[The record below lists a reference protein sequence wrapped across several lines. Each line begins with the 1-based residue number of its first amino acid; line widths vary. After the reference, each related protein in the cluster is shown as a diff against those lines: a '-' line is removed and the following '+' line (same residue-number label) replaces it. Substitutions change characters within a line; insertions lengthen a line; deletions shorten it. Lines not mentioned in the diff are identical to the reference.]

1 MIRLFEVILMSDPL
15 VAYLNDHLGGAEIAV
30 QVLQAMRDQHDNPR
44 FREFAGVLLPEIQ
57 ADDAKLRS
65 IAEKIG
71 PGPSA
76 IKQAGGWLLEK
87 LARFKLGH
95 TGSSNF
101 EMFESLELLAVGI
114 QGKRCLW
121 KALQVASRLDSR
133 LREYDFE
140 ALDSRA
146 QQQYDK
152 VESERLNLAQTVL
165 SPSS

>member
-1 MIRLFEVILMSDPL
+1 MSEPL
-15 VAYLNDHLGGAEIAV
+15 VAYLNDHLGGAEIAI
-30 QVLQAMRDQHDNPR
+30 QVLEAMRDQHDDPR
-44 FREFAGVLLPEIQ
+44 FREFAGVLLPEIL

-101 EMFESLELLAVGI
+101 DMFESLELLAVGI
-114 QGKRCLW
+114 HGKRCLW

-133 LREYDFE
+133 NSYYFF
-140 ALDSRA
+140 
-146 QQQYDK
+146 
-152 VESERLNLAQTVL
+152 
-165 SPSS
+165 

>member
-1 MIRLFEVILMSDPL
+1 MSDPL
-15 VAYLNDHLGGAEIAV
+15 VAYLNDHLGGAEVAV
-30 QVLQAMRDQHDNPR
+30 QVLEAMRNQHDDPR
-44 FREFAGVLLPEIQ
+44 FREFAAGLLPEIQ
-57 ADDAKLRS
+57 ADHAKLRS

-101 EMFESLELLAVGI
+101 EMFESLEFLAVGI

-121 KALQVASRLDSR
+121 KALKVASRLDSR
-133 LREYDFE
+133 LQEYDFE
-140 ALDSRA
+140 ALDRRA

-152 VESERLNLAQTVL
+152 VDRERLDLAQTVL
-165 SPSS
+165 SPSD

>member
-1 MIRLFEVILMSDPL
+1 MSDPL
-15 VAYLNDHLGGAEIAV
+15 VAYLNDHLGGAEVAV
-30 QVLQAMRDQHDNPR
+30 QVLEAMRDQHDHPR
-44 FREFAGVLLPEIQ
+44 YREFAGALLPEIQ

-65 IAEKIG
+65 IAETIG

-114 QGKRCLW
+114 HGKQCLW
-121 KALQVASRLDSR
+121 RAL
-133 LREYDFE
+133 
-140 ALDSRA
+140 
-146 QQQYDK
+146 K
-152 VESERLNLAQTVL
+152 
-165 SPSS
+165 